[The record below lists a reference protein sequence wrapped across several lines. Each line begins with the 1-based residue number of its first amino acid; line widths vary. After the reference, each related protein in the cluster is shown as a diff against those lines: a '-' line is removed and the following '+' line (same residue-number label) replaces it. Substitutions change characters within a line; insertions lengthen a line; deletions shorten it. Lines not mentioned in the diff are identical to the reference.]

1 MSQSVHSQRR
11 NYTHSATT
19 TISATK
25 QDITMAST
33 HECVVCGLEVRQ
45 RQEALQCDSCDLWQ
59 HRVCGT
65 GISRGDYRRM
75 VRGELEAFKWYCRDC
90 PLPVAHSSI
99 LDEETSLR
107 DPEMPVETDLQ
118 PTPQNTSFDITL
130 PVETGPET
138 PMEESVEEPIPDVI
152 MEDEPTTTYEVIV
165 GGSVKGGDLLADN
178 RGYTYSRKRTTDQ
191 ATTWTCSNRGK
202 KCGAT
207 VKQQGLDSFTRGSRE
222 HNHGSDHE
230 KTVRAKARAMV
241 CSDLIHILLSM
252 LKEKNIH

>member
-1 MSQSVHSQRR
+1 
-11 NYTHSATT
+11 
-19 TISATK
+19 
-25 QDITMAST
+25 
-33 HECVVCGLEVRQ
+33 
-45 RQEALQCDSCDLWQ
+45 
-59 HRVCGT
+59 
-65 GISRGDYRRM
+65 M

-152 MEDEPTTTYEVIV
+152 MEDEPTTMYEVIV

-178 RGYTYSRKRTTDQ
+178 RGYTYSRKRKSDQ

-207 VKQQGLDSFTRGSRE
+207 VKQQGLDSFCIGPRMLVPLGAGCLQESMYIFKSVFFIVSEYYRTLNIRGS
-222 HNHGSDHE
+222 
-230 KTVRAKARAMV
+230 
-241 CSDLIHILLSM
+241 LS
-252 LKEKNIH
+252 LPSYSSQAHTRDCL